1 MEELEKCIWHA
12 FTALSDVQTGYV
24 QKSKLK
30 VLTNNMGNVLGFN
43 KAEEKL
49 DKCNSNEL
57 NFEEYLKLLKSEV
70 LADSKLYTSP
80 NAETIKEICWMLYKC
95 KAWEISNQQ
104 KLHSNDAFILWKL
117 FNFLCETDDSG
128 CYSLPLV
135 MDRDE
140 IEVLFE
146 RFGLV
151 TGQHADQNS
160 MVNVLQNGKNVFLF
174 PKILALFERQY
185 LSRLRDDEISL
196 GLKEIHEEI
205 INDVMKKGFM
215 SKKGNHVAAWKER
228 YFVLKPKNISY
239 YTAADLKDQKGS
251 IEINKNCV
259 VVPTVDKPCRF
270 ILHTPQKN
278 YELHVS
284 DMKTKNEWISALQK
298 AIDVD
303 GEDIHF
309 QKIELAKRSKKRIAT
324 RQKEAEECL
333 QRQREQQIIQEKM
346 KELEEEKLARAEAE
360 TRLQLES
367 ALREADKDH
376 LRELEEIKE
385 QLEKL
390 LEEERQ
396 AKRDE
401 ELVRIAQARVLEE
414 EFTKRDELERLKA
427 EQERLLAEEQ
437 SKREGVE
444 EERNRQAALLAEA
457 TLQLEKLEREH
468 RLADQQLQVSGQ
480 YISAFPFLPG
490 LR

>member
-1 MEELEKCIWHA
+1 MYFCS
-12 FTALSDVQTGYV
+12 FQ
-24 QKSKLK
+24 

-151 TGQHADQNS
+151 SSQHADQNS

-205 INDVMKKGFM
+205 INDVMKKVRCF
-215 SKKGNHVAAWKER
+215 
-228 YFVLKPKNISY
+228 
-239 YTAADLKDQKGS
+239 
-251 IEINKNCV
+251 KNCFYLNFTLIFFPNFLQFTFSYCLNFIFSFDV
-259 VVPTVDKPCRF
+259 HYDLFYLLIHV
-270 ILHTPQKN
+270 ILHLKN
-278 YELHVS
+278 S
-284 DMKTKNEWISALQK
+284 
-298 AIDVD
+298 
-303 GEDIHF
+303 
-309 QKIELAKRSKKRIAT
+309 
-324 RQKEAEECL
+324 
-333 QRQREQQIIQEKM
+333 IIQQK
-346 KELEEEKLARAEAE
+346 
-360 TRLQLES
+360 
-367 ALREADKDH
+367 
-376 LRELEEIKE
+376 
-385 QLEKL
+385 
-390 LEEERQ
+390 
-396 AKRDE
+396 
-401 ELVRIAQARVLEE
+401 
-414 EFTKRDELERLKA
+414 
-427 EQERLLAEEQ
+427 
-437 SKREGVE
+437 
-444 EERNRQAALLAEA
+444 
-457 TLQLEKLEREH
+457 
-468 RLADQQLQVSGQ
+468 
-480 YISAFPFLPG
+480 
-490 LR
+490 